1 MSTDQPTTLH
11 PATDHHTAS
20 DEPVG
25 LRPMSK
31 HHVLHMANIAPT
43 LPSHLFRPLLVL
55 AIHADHLT
63 GLSRPGHKV
72 FETRW
77 GIPYSSWHRQMQ
89 QLAKL
94 GLIKQVVM
102 GNAET
107 GEAAEYQLLYA
118 PPLTDERTSSPLSEI
133 DPSPHRGG
141 GAVREKGRENV
152 PLTDDEDRLWRELS
166 RKVRERL
173 TESENARLTEQSEP
187 FDMMTQLMRT
197 VLRIAQERGGEYDIL
212 TALTERHKAD
222 RPAYDGVRN
231 IPAAMWARARS
242 VADRYGFDMA
252 DQTPIVVEPETNP
265 VDLGAAVVALDEVVP
280 GFARTLGRIGKHDA
294 AAGR

>member
-1 MSTDQPTTLH
+1 MSTDHPTTDPH
-11 PATDHHTAS
+11 TDGE
-20 DEPVG
+20 EPVVLG
-25 LRPMSK
+25 PMSK
-31 HHVLHMANIAPT
+31 HHVLHMARVAPT

-63 GLSRPGHKV
+63 GLSRPGRKA

-94 GLIKQVVM
+94 GLIRQVVM
-102 GNAET
+102 GNKET
-107 GEAAEYQLLYA
+107 GDAAEYQLLYA
-118 PPLTDERTSSPLSEI
+118 PALTCERTSSLLSEI
-133 DPSPHRGG
+133 NPSPHRGG
-141 GAVREKGRENV
+141 GATGEKGRGDI
-152 PLTDDEDRLWRELS
+152 PLTDDENRLWEELA

-173 TESENARLTEQSEP
+173 TERENQRLTEQSLS
-187 FDMMTQLMRT
+187 FDMMTRLKRV
-197 VLRIAQERGGEYDIL
+197 VLRIAQEYGGEYEIV
-212 TALTERHKAD
+212 TALTERHQAD

-231 IPAAMWARARS
+231 VLAAMWARARS

-252 DQTPIVVEPETNP
+252 DQTPIVVDPKTSP
-265 VDLGAAVVALDEVVP
+265 VDLGIAIAALDEVVP
-280 GFARTLGRIGKHDA
+280 GLARTFERLGKYDS

>member
-1 MSTDQPTTLH
+1 MSTDHPT
-11 PATDHHTAS
+11 TDHHAAGE
-20 DEPVG
+20 EPVG
-25 LRPMSK
+25 LRAMSK
-31 HHVLHMANIAPT
+31 HHVLHMANVAPT

-55 AIHADHLT
+55 AVHADHLT
-63 GLSRPGHKV
+63 GLSRPGHAA
-72 FETRW
+72 FETQW

-94 GLIKQVVM
+94 GLIRQVVM

-118 PPLTDERTSSPLSEI
+118 PALTCERTSSALSEI

-141 GAVREKGRENV
+141 GAIGEKGRGDV
-152 PLTDDEDRLWRELS
+152 PLTDDENRLWEELS
-166 RKVRERL
+166 KKVRDRL
-173 TESENARLTEQSEP
+173 TESEGKRLTEQSLS
-187 FDMMTQLMRT
+187 FDMMRRLKRV

-212 TALTERHKAD
+212 NALTECHKAD

-265 VDLGAAVVALDEVVP
+265 VDLGAAVFALDEVVP
-280 GFARTLGRIGKHDA
+280 GFARTVGRIGKHDA